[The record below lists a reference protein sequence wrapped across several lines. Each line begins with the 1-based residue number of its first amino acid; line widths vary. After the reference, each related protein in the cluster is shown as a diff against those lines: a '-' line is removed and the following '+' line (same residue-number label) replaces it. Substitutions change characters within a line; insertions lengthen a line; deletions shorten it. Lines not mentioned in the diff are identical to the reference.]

1 MLVLLFSLMFSPV
14 QAADLAGVSMDDTV
28 ELGGKSLV
36 LNGMGLREK
45 YFIDVYVG
53 GLYLPQKTTS
63 ETTAIDDDVPKRLL
77 MHFVYSKVTKDQL
90 VETYNEGL
98 EKVPNGVAVMPKF
111 NNLYE
116 MLSDVKRGD
125 RIGFDYVPGQGTE
138 ISVRGE
144 KKGTIEGVDFMRA
157 MWGIYLG
164 TSPPTAKLKRGLL
177 GQ

>member
-1 MLVLLFSLMFSPV
+1 MLVLLLSLVFSPV
-14 QAADLAGVSMDDTV
+14 QAAELAGVSMADTAEV
-28 ELGGKSLV
+28 GGKSLV

-63 ETTAIDDDVPKRLL
+63 ESQAIDDDVPKRLV

-90 VETYNEGL
+90 VETFEEGVQN
-98 EKVPNGVAVMPKF
+98 VPNSAAVLPKF
-111 NNLYE
+111 QELYG
-116 MLSDVKRGD
+116 MLSDVARDD
-125 RIGFDYVPGQGTE
+125 RIDFTYVPQQGTE
-138 ISVRGE
+138 VVVRGE
-144 KKGTIEGVDFMRA
+144 TKGTIAGADFMHA
-157 MWGIYLG
+157 LWAIYLG

>member
-1 MLVLLFSLMFSPV
+1 M
-14 QAADLAGVSMDDTV
+14 ADTAEV
-28 ELGGKSLV
+28 GGKSLV

-63 ETTAIDDDVPKRLL
+63 ESQAIDDDVPKRLV

-90 VETYNEGL
+90 VETFEEGVQN
-98 EKVPNGVAVMPKF
+98 VPNSAAVLPKF
-111 NNLYE
+111 QELYG
-116 MLSDVKRGD
+116 MLSDVARDD
-125 RIGFDYVPGQGTE
+125 RIDFTYVPQQGTE
-138 ISVRGE
+138 VVVRGE
-144 KKGTIEGVDFMRA
+144 TKGTIAGADFMHA
-157 MWGIYLG
+157 LWAIYLG